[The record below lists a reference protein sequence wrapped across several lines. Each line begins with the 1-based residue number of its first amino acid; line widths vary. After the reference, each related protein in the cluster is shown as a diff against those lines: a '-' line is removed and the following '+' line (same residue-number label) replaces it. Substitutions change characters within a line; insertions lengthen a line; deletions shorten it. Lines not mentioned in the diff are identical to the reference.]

1 MEDNIKNRIFFDTVV
16 IENAVNSDN
25 RLDIEGYAC
34 HFLQENL
41 NREVVDASS
50 FDDFFGLYN
59 SGKLK
64 PRLNY
69 NHSDTLVGGID
80 GLEVRE
86 RGLYMRAHLNTD
98 IAIVR
103 DMIAPCVLAG
113 DINGFSTEGFVT
125 NGYDDIVTHKDGSY
139 FVKSFMLTGVSVVS
153 TPADWDATFSVR
165 NYFEKFAKASE
176 EEAAKDLKS
185 RRLIYIL

>member
-1 MEDNIKNRIFFDTVV
+1 MEQNKIFFDRVS
-16 IENAVNSDN
+16 IENAVSTED

-41 NREVVDASS
+41 NREIVDASS
-50 FDDFFGLYN
+50 FDAFFTLYN
-59 SGKLK
+59 AKKLV

-80 GLEVRE
+80 SLEVRD
-86 RGLYMRAHLNTD
+86 RGVWMKAHLNNN

-113 DINGFSTEGFVT
+113 DISGLSTEGFVT
-125 NGYDDIVTHKDGSY
+125 NGYEDIVTHKDGSY

-153 TPADWDATFSVR
+153 TPADWDAQFSVA
-165 NYFEKFAKASE
+165 NFFQKFASTSE
-176 EEAAKDLKS
+176 EEAQKNLKS
-185 RRLIYIL
+185 NTWIYFM